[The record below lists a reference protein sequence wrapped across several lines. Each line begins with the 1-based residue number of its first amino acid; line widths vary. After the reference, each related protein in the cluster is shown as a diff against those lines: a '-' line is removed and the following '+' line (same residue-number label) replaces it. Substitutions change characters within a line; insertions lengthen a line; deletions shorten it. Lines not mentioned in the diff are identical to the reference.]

1 MRWRL
6 FCVSRSSGPDVELFR
21 GKRSLATRVPDL
33 AFFRFDPLP
42 AALQMLAE
50 GALDHGV
57 DRHAS
62 TWPAGSRA
70 VRQLLDVK
78 RKTSAR
84 STRLPSRASN
94 QCPGIFPTSSS
105 LPGRSMLGA
114 EWMSVMCALLVAG
127 LRPAISRGRRSLHA
141 VRGTGRSPKSID
153 DLRRMRPSGS
163 VVSRARRL
171 R

>member
-62 TWPAGSRA
+62 TWPAGNRA

-94 QCPGIFPTSSS
+94 QCPGIFLTSSS

-114 EWMSVMCALLVAG
+114 EWMSVICALLVAG
-127 LRPAISRGRRSLHA
+127 LRRAISRGRRSLHA

>member
-6 FCVSRSSGPDVELFR
+6 FYVSRSSGPDVELFR

-78 RKTSAR
+78 RKT
-84 STRLPSRASN
+84 ASVI
-94 QCPGIFPTSSS
+94 P
-105 LPGRSMLGA
+105 
-114 EWMSVMCALLVAG
+114 V
-127 LRPAISRGRRSLHA
+127 RRQVPRIA
-141 VRGTGRSPKSID
+141 
-153 DLRRMRPSGS
+153 
-163 VVSRARRL
+163 
-171 R
+171 

>member
-21 GKRSLATRVPDL
+21 GKRSLATRVLDL

-62 TWPAGSRA
+62 TWPAGNRA

-94 QCPGIFPTSSS
+94 QCPGIFLTSSS

-114 EWMSVMCALLVAG
+114 EWMSVICALLVAG
-127 LRPAISRGRRSLHA
+127 LRRAISRGRRSLHA